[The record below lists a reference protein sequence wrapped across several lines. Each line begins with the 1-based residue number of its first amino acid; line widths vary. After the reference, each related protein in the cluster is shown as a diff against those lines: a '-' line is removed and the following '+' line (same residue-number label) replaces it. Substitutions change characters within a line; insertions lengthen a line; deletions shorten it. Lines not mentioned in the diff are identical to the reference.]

1 MAIYTL
7 GKVII
12 WVITMP
18 AINRNTI
25 QTKLIHELFELI
37 KTSTSTQTKEIATD
51 ELLRRGYTLDD
62 ITLIANSDNQ

>member
-1 MAIYTL
+1 
-7 GKVII
+7 
-12 WVITMP
+12 MP

-62 ITLIANSDNQ
+62 INLIANSDNQ